1 MVTAERLAQH
11 WAHAI
16 AWTSFVS
23 MTTAEL
29 AADLAG
35 PAGRL
40 LDALTADHTDARPA
54 YEVGA
59 GLVAAHFTQP
69 ASLDRTLV
77 VLDEQLGA
85 YAESIGKGSRL
96 GLLQGALAG
105 GYAQALRE
113 RTLREQEDIYAAVLA
128 ARIEAEEARTAS
140 EARFQAVFAEAAIGI
155 GIAALD
161 GRLLEVNRALCA
173 MFGYTRDQFLA
184 LPAGA
189 FLPPGGLRDRDHY
202 RTERPYRRAD
212 GGRIWT
218 DLVVSLIR
226 GRDGTPLY
234 VVAMVQDVTE
244 RRSLQQQLH
253 HQAMHDPLTDL
264 PNRTLF
270 FERLSGALGAG
281 GVQVREP
288 GDEDGPRRASVAAP
302 GARVGVCYLDLDG
315 FKAINDTLGHDAGD
329 ELLRTVAGRLAA
341 RLTPSGHL
349 VARMGGDE
357 FVVLVEQVK
366 ETTDLVR
373 VAELALDAVRAP
385 VRLGG
390 HVLNVSASVGV
401 VDRPV
406 DGADA
411 AELMK
416 AADTT
421 LYWAKADGRDRWAT
435 FDADRHA
442 SDVSR
447 YRLSGQL
454 PEALAR
460 REFFVEYQPL
470 VRLDDAVV
478 IGTEALV
485 RWRHPDL
492 GVLGPNRFIELA
504 EETGA
509 IAPLGQ
515 WVLAEAC
522 RQGRAWREAHPH
534 QALLMSVN
542 IAVRQVREAGF
553 VDAVREV
560 LAETGLEPEALQLEV
575 TESSVMGS
583 TGQPLRTL
591 HALAELGVRIAID
604 DFGTGYSNLA
614 YLRDLP
620 VHSLKLAGR
629 FMAGLHAPGGPDQTD
644 QEILSAL
651 IRLAHKLKL
660 TVTAEG
666 VETAAQA
673 AALRELGC
681 DTAQGWHYGRAVPPE
696 AVVLQRRE

>member
-11 WAHAI
+11 WARAI

-23 MTTAEL
+23 MTTGEL
-29 AADLAG
+29 AVHLAG
-35 PAGRL
+35 PATRL
-40 LDALTADHTDARPA
+40 LDALTAEKADPRPA
-54 YEVGA
+54 QEIGA

-77 VLDEQLGA
+77 VLDEHLGA

-96 GLLQGALAG
+96 GLLQGALAA

-113 RTLREQEDIYAAVLA
+113 RTLSEQEDIYAAALA
-128 ARIEAEEARTAS
+128 ARIEAEEARIAS
-140 EARFQAVFAEAAIGI
+140 EARFQAVFAEAALGI

-173 MFGYTRDQFLA
+173 MFGYSRDQFLA

-189 FLPPGGLRDRDHY
+189 LLPPGGLRERDHY

-212 GGRIWT
+212 GGRIWV

-234 VVAMVQDVTE
+234 AVAMVEDVTE
-244 RRSLQQQLH
+244 RRSLQQQLR
-253 HQAMHDPLTDL
+253 HQALHDPLTDL

-270 FERLSGALGAG
+270 FERLTGALITP
-281 GVQVREP
+281 EP
-288 GDEDGPRRASVAAP
+288 D
-302 GARVGVCYLDLDG
+302 ARVGVCYLDLDG

-329 ELLRTVAGRLAA
+329 ELIRTIAGRLAA
-341 RLTPSGHL
+341 RLAPSGHL

-357 FVVLVEQVK
+357 FVVLVERIK
-366 ETTDLVR
+366 ETADVVR

-385 VRLGG
+385 VHLGG

-401 VDRPV
+401 VDRQV
-406 DGADA
+406 EGTDA

-421 LYWAKADGRDRWAT
+421 LYWAKADGRDRWAI

-470 VRLDDAVV
+470 VRLDDGVV

-485 RWRHPDL
+485 RWRHPEL

-509 IAPLGQ
+509 IAPLGL
-515 WVLAEAC
+515 WVLTEAC
-522 RQGRAWREAHPH
+522 RQACAWREAHPT
-534 QALLMSVN
+534 QPLLMSVN

-553 VDAVREV
+553 VEAVKEV
-560 LAETGLEPEALQLEV
+560 LAETGLQPEALQLEV

-583 TGQPLRTL
+583 AGQPLRTL

-629 FMAGLHAPGGPDQTD
+629 FMAGLRAPGGPDQTD

-651 IRLAHKLKL
+651 IGLAHKLKL

-696 AVVLQRRE
+696 QVALASRPREGPHPGE

>member
-11 WAHAI
+11 WARAI

-23 MTTAEL
+23 MTTGEL
-29 AADLAG
+29 AVHLAG
-35 PAGRL
+35 PATRL
-40 LDALTADHTDARPA
+40 LDALMAEKADPRPA
-54 YEVGA
+54 QEIGA

-69 ASLDRTLV
+69 LSLDRTLV

-85 YAESIGKGSRL
+85 YAESIGKGARL
-96 GLLQGALAG
+96 GLLQGALAA

-113 RTLREQEDIYAAVLA
+113 LTLSEQEDIYAAALA
-128 ARIEAEEARTAS
+128 ARIEAEEARLAS

-184 LPAGA
+184 LPASA

-218 DLVVSLIR
+218 DVVVSLIR

-234 VVAMVQDVTE
+234 AVAMVEDVTE
-244 RRSLQQQLH
+244 RRSLQQQLR
-253 HQAMHDPLTDL
+253 HQALHDPLTDL

-270 FERLSGALGAG
+270 FERLTSALITPDP
-281 GVQVREP
+281 E
-288 GDEDGPRRASVAAP
+288 
-302 GARVGVCYLDLDG
+302 ARIGVCYLDLDG
-315 FKAINDTLGHDAGD
+315 FKGINDTLGHDAGD
-329 ELLRTVAGRLAA
+329 ELIRTVAGRLAA

-366 ETTDLVR
+366 DTADVIR

-385 VRLGG
+385 VHLGG

-406 DGADA
+406 ESADA

-442 SDVSR
+442 ADVSR

-470 VRLDDAVV
+470 VRLDDAAVV
-478 IGTEALV
+478 GTEALV
-485 RWRHPDL
+485 RWRHPEL
-492 GVLGPNRFIELA
+492 GVLGPSRFIELA

-515 WVLAEAC
+515 WVLTEAC
-522 RQGRAWREAHPH
+522 RQGRVWREGHP
-534 QALLMSVN
+534 LLMSVN
-542 IAVRQVREAGF
+542 IAVRQIRDEGF
-553 VDAVREV
+553 VDAVKQV
-560 LAETGLEPEALQLEV
+560 LAETGLEPEALQLEL

-583 TGQPLRTL
+583 AGQPLRTL

-604 DFGTGYSNLA
+604 DLGTRYPNLA
-614 YLRDLP
+614 HPRDLQ
-620 VHSLKLAGR
+620 VHELKLAGR

-644 QEILSAL
+644 QEILSAV
-651 IRLAHKLKL
+651 IGLAHKLKL

-681 DTAQGWHYGRAVPPE
+681 DTAQGWHYGRAVPAE
-696 AVVLQRRE
+696 EVVLKRRE

>member
-11 WAHAI
+11 WARAI

-23 MTTAEL
+23 MTPGEL
-29 AADLAG
+29 AAHLTG
-35 PAGRL
+35 PATRL
-40 LDALTADHTDARPA
+40 LDALVAEKADPRPA
-54 YEVGA
+54 QEIGG

-69 ASLDRTLV
+69 ASLERTLV
-77 VLDEQLGA
+77 VLDEQLGP

-96 GLLQGALAG
+96 GLLQGALAA

-113 RTLREQEDIYAAVLA
+113 LTLSEQEDIYAAALA
-128 ARIEAEEARTAS
+128 ARIEAEEARTRS
-140 EARFQAVFAEAAIGI
+140 DARFQAVFAEAPIGI

-173 MFGYTRDQFLA
+173 MFGYSRDQFLA
-184 LPAGA
+184 LPPGA
-189 FLPPGGLRDRDHY
+189 LLPPGDLRERGHY
-202 RTERPYRRAD
+202 RAERPFRRAD
-212 GGRIWT
+212 GGRIWI
-218 DLVVSLIR
+218 DLATSLIR

-234 VVAMVQDVTE
+234 AVAMVEDVTE
-244 RRSLQQQLH
+244 RRSLQKQLR

-270 FERLSGALGAG
+270 FERLT
-281 GVQVREP
+281 GVLIRPEP
-288 GDEDGPRRASVAAP
+288 D
-302 GARVGVCYLDLDG
+302 ARVGVCYLDLDG
-315 FKAINDTLGHDAGD
+315 FKAINDTLGHDVGD
-329 ELLRTVAGRLAA
+329 ELIRAVASRLAA
-341 RLTPSGHL
+341 RLRPSGHL

-357 FVVLVEQVK
+357 FVVLIERVEDTADV
-366 ETTDLVR
+366 VR

-385 VRLGG
+385 VHLGG
-390 HVLNVSASVGV
+390 HVLKVSASVGV

-406 DGADA
+406 EGTDA

-421 LYWAKADGRDRWAT
+421 LYWAKADGRDRWAI

-442 SDVSR
+442 ADVSR

-470 VRLDDAVV
+470 VRLDDSVV
-478 IGTEALV
+478 IGTEALA
-485 RWRHPDL
+485 RWRHPEL
-492 GVLGPNRFIELA
+492 GVLGPHRFIELA

-509 IAPLGQ
+509 IIPLGH
-515 WVLAEAC
+515 WVLTEAC
-522 RQGRAWREAHPH
+522 RQGRAWRDAHPT
-534 QALLMSVN
+534 QPLLTSVN
-542 IAVRQVREAGF
+542 IAVRQVRDSGF
-553 VDAVREV
+553 VDTVKDV

-583 TGQPLRTL
+583 AGQPLRTL

-620 VHSLKLAGR
+620 VHALKLAGR
-629 FMAGLHAPGGPDQTD
+629 FMAGLRAPGGPDQAD
-644 QEILSAL
+644 QEILAAL

-681 DTAQGWHYGRAVPPE
+681 DTAQGWHFGRAVPPE
-696 AVVLQRRE
+696 EVSLQRRE

>member
-11 WAHAI
+11 WARAI

-23 MTTAEL
+23 MTTGEL
-29 AADLAG
+29 AVHLAG
-35 PAGRL
+35 PATRL
-40 LDALTADHTDARPA
+40 LDALAAEKPDPRPA
-54 YEVGA
+54 HEIGA

-85 YAESIGKGSRL
+85 YAESIGRGARL
-96 GLLQGALAG
+96 GLLQGALAA
-105 GYAQALRE
+105 GYAEALRE
-113 RTLREQEDIYAAVLA
+113 RTLSEQEDIYAAALA
-128 ARIEAEEARTAS
+128 ARIEAEEARIAS

-161 GRLLEVNRALCA
+161 GRLLEVNRALCV
-173 MFGYTRDQFLA
+173 MFGYTRAQFLA

-189 FLPPGGLRDRDHY
+189 FLPPGGLRDRDNY

-234 VVAMVQDVTE
+234 AVAMVEDVTE
-244 RRSLQQQLH
+244 RRSLQQQLR
-253 HQAMHDPLTDL
+253 HQALHDPLTDL

-270 FERLSGALGAG
+270 FERLTGALITPDA
-281 GVQVREP
+281 
-288 GDEDGPRRASVAAP
+288 D
-302 GARVGVCYLDLDG
+302 ARVGVCYLDLDG
-315 FKAINDTLGHDAGD
+315 FKAINDTLGHDTGD
-329 ELLRTVAGRLAA
+329 ELIRTVASRLAA

-366 ETTDLVR
+366 STADVVR

-385 VRLGG
+385 VHLGG
-390 HVLNVSASVGV
+390 HVLKVSASVGV

-406 DGADA
+406 EGTDA

-421 LYWAKADGRDRWAT
+421 LYWAKADGRDRWAI

-470 VRLDDAVV
+470 VRLDDAAV

-509 IAPLGQ
+509 IGPLGE
-515 WVLAEAC
+515 WVLTEAC
-522 RQGRAWREAHPH
+522 RQARVWRDAHPF
-534 QALLMSVN
+534 LMSVN
-542 IAVRQVREAGF
+542 IAVRQIRDPGF
-553 VDAVREV
+553 VDAVKQV

-583 TGQPLRTL
+583 AGQPLRTL

-620 VHSLKLAGR
+620 VHALKLAGR
-629 FMAGLHAPGGPDQTD
+629 FMAGLRAPGGPDQTD

-681 DTAQGWHYGRAVPPE
+681 DMAQGWHYGRAVAPDE
-696 AVVLQRRE
+696 VRLGRLR

>member
-1 MVTAERLAQH
+1 MVTAERLAQR
-11 WAHAI
+11 WARAI

-23 MTTAEL
+23 MTTGEL
-29 AADLAG
+29 AVHLVG
-35 PAGRL
+35 PATRL
-40 LDALTADHTDARPA
+40 LDALAAEKADPRPA
-54 YEVGA
+54 QEIGA

-96 GLLQGALAG
+96 GLLQGALAA

-113 RTLREQEDIYAAVLA
+113 RTLSEQEDIYAAALH
-128 ARIEAEEARTAS
+128 ARIEAEEARMAS
-140 EARFQAVFAEAAIGI
+140 EARFQAVFAEAALGI

-234 VVAMVQDVTE
+234 AVAMVEDVTE
-244 RRSLQQQLH
+244 RRSLQQQLR
-253 HQAMHDPLTDL
+253 HQALHDPLTDL

-270 FERLSGALGAG
+270 FERLTGALITP
-281 GVQVREP
+281 ES
-288 GDEDGPRRASVAAP
+288 D
-302 GARVGVCYLDLDG
+302 ARVGVCYLDLDG

-329 ELLRTVAGRLAA
+329 ELIRTVASRLAA

-366 ETTDLVR
+366 GTADVVR

-406 DGADA
+406 DGTDA

-421 LYWAKADGRDRWAT
+421 LYWAKADGRDRWAI

-470 VRLDDAVV
+470 VRLDDAMV

-485 RWRHPDL
+485 RWRHPEL

-515 WVLAEAC
+515 WVLTEAC
-522 RQGRAWREAHPH
+522 RQARAWRDTHPF
-534 QALLMSVN
+534 LMSVN
-542 IAVRQVREAGF
+542 IAVRQIRDPDF
-553 VDAVREV
+553 VGAVKEV

-583 TGQPLRTL
+583 AGQPLRTL

-620 VHSLKLAGR
+620 VHALKLAGR
-629 FMAGLHAPGGPDQTD
+629 FMAGLRAPGGPDQTD

-681 DTAQGWHYGRAVPPE
+681 DTAQGWHYGRAVPPDE
-696 AVVLQRRE
+696 VVLR

>member
-11 WAHAI
+11 WARAI

-23 MTTAEL
+23 MTTSEL
-29 AADLAG
+29 AVHLAG
-35 PAGRL
+35 PATRL
-40 LDALTADHTDARPA
+40 LDALTAEKPDPRPA
-54 YEVGA
+54 QEIGA

-85 YAESIGKGSRL
+85 YAESIGRGSRL
-96 GLLQGALAG
+96 GLLQGALAA

-113 RTLREQEDIYAAVLA
+113 RTLSEQEDIYAAALA
-128 ARIEAEEARTAS
+128 ARIEAEEARIAS
-140 EARFQAVFAEAAIGI
+140 DARFQAVFAEAALGI

-189 FLPPGGLRDRDHY
+189 FVPPGGLHDRDHY

-234 VVAMVQDVTE
+234 AVAMVEDVTE
-244 RRSLQQQLH
+244 RRSLQQQLR

-270 FERLSGALGAG
+270 FERLTGALITP
-281 GVQVREP
+281 EP
-288 GDEDGPRRASVAAP
+288 D
-302 GARVGVCYLDLDG
+302 ARVGVCYLDLDG

-329 ELLRTVAGRLAA
+329 ELIRTVARRLAS
-341 RLTPSGHL
+341 RLTTRL

-357 FVVLVEQVK
+357 FVVLVE
-366 ETTDLVR
+366 R
-373 VAELALDAVRAP
+373 VASTAELVEVAEAALAAVREP
-385 VRLGG
+385 VHLGG

-406 DGADA
+406 EGTDA

-421 LYWAKADGRDRWAT
+421 LYWAKADGRDRWAI

-485 RWRHPDL
+485 RWRHPEL

-509 IAPLGQ
+509 IDPLGR
-515 WVLAEAC
+515 WVLTEAC
-522 RQGRAWREAHPH
+522 RQAQEWRQTHPF
-534 QALLMSVN
+534 LMSVN
-542 IAVRQVREAGF
+542 IAVRQIRDEGF
-553 VDAVREV
+553 VDAVKQV

-583 TGQPLRTL
+583 AGQPLRTL

-620 VHSLKLAGR
+620 VHALKLAGR
-629 FMAGLHAPGGPDQTD
+629 FMAGLRAPGGPDQTD

-651 IRLAHKLKL
+651 IGLAHKLKL

-696 AVVLQRRE
+696 EVDLVGLTEPRVIARS